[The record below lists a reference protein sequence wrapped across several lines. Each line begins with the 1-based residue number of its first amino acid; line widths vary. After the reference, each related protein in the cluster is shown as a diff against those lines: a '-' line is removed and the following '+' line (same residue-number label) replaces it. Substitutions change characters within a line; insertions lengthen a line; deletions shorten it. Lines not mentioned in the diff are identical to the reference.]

1 VSQKRSGSSLSVSF
15 PARIPLSFSLSF
27 GTSLGS
33 IDSLDKKLWRKWV
46 RQKKKK
52 KRRETIWAALSKLL
66 AKHATVC
73 VCICVY
79 MRGSLL
85 YFIEIDI
92 LGSKCIGAE
101 HITFII
107 CCSCLAVS
115 FSSAFFF
122 CSLQSPLPLAPRGIL
137 HSQLIRI
144 FVGSKVKSFD
154 ITKWVS
160 LVSL

>member
-1 VSQKRSGSSLSVSF
+1 MVKVGKAKEEEEKEGNDMSGTF
-15 PARIPLSFSLSF
+15 EIA
-27 GTSLGS
+27 GKTCNC
-33 IDSLDKKLWRKWV
+33 
-46 RQKKKK
+46 
-52 KRRETIWAALSKLL
+52 
-66 AKHATVC
+66 VC
-73 VCICVY
+73 VCVSVCV
-79 MRGSLL
+79 RGSLL

-144 FVGSKVKSFD
+144 FVGSKVKSSD